1 LGGSD
6 PFIVL
11 DGDHMERTVEAAA
24 RGRLGN
30 TGQSCVASK
39 RFIVLDD
46 CYDGFLAGL
55 RDRFAALR
63 PGDPSDPDTTF
74 GPLSS
79 ERAAEQLMEQ
89 VRDAVEKG
97 ASVVIGGDRPDL
109 PGAFV
114 EPTILAGVQP
124 NMRAYHEEPFGPVAV
139 LYRVVSPD
147 APVSGFA
154 G

>member
-1 LGGSD
+1 
-6 PFIVL
+6 
-11 DGDHMERTVEAAA
+11 
-24 RGRLGN
+24 
-30 TGQSCVASK
+30 
-39 RFIVLDD
+39 
-46 CYDGFLAGL
+46 
-55 RDRFAALR
+55 
-63 PGDPSDPDTTF
+63 
-74 GPLSS
+74 
-79 ERAAEQLMEQ
+79 MEQ